1 MRLNEKAETM
11 KTDKAIRRQ
20 AILTATLL
28 LCLALLPA
36 RAQDKVLRPDLG
48 KLAEGKGW
56 KLVNR
61 TVKTAEK
68 DGQTSVRFS
77 DGNGIGIAWLENF
90 AFTNGTI
97 EFDVRGTNVLQHSF
111 VGVAFHGAD
120 DQTYDAV
127 YFRPFNFK
135 NEDAARRLRAVQY
148 ISHPTNTW
156 SKLRQEQPGK
166 FEQSVTPAPD
176 PNGWFH
182 VRVVVTHPKVSVF
195 VNETKEPCLVVD
207 QLSDRKSGRIGL
219 WVDVGGGEFANLKI
233 K

>member
-1 MRLNEKAETM
+1 MRKQTTLGTM
-11 KTDKAIRRQ
+11 
-20 AILTATLL
+20 
-28 LCLALLPA
+28 LALAAGLMTTSLVLTQEKPA
-36 RAQDKVLRPDLG
+36 QPDLN
-48 KLAEGKGW
+48 KLVAGKGW

-61 TVKTAEK
+61 SVAAAEK
-68 DGQTSVRFS
+68 DGQPAVHMSEGAGT
-77 DGNGIGIAWLENF
+77 GIAWLEDFTF
-90 AFTNGTI
+90 ANGTI
-97 EFDVRGTNVLQHSF
+97 EFDVRGTNVVQRSF

-135 NEDAARRLRAVQY
+135 AEDAARRLRAVQY
-148 ISHPTNTW
+148 ISHPTYTW

-166 FEQSVTPAPD
+166 FEKPVTPVPD

-182 VRVVVTHPKVSVF
+182 VRVVVAAPKVSVF
-195 VNETKEPCLVVD
+195 VNDAKEACLVVE

-233 K
+233 R